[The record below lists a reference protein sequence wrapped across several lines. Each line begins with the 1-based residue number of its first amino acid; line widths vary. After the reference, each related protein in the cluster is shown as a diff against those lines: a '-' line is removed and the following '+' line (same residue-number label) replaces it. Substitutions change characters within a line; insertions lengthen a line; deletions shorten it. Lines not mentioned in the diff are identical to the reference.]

1 MKAFKSAELL
11 KDPEAKK
18 SVPTPMFIKKLRLVN
33 FKNHRE
39 LDIDFNSSVVSL
51 IGRNGI
57 GKTNLMDA
65 IFYLSFTKSA
75 INSSDQQNINH
86 GEDFFSIIGTLN
98 KEDKDYKVQCSF
110 QNGSKKVFLVDN
122 NPYEK
127 LSDHIG
133 EFPAVL
139 MSPNDTD
146 LVRESSDLRRKFFDA
161 LLCQIDKEYFRCLV
175 KYNHYLK
182 QRNSLLKLFA
192 ERKKHD
198 GDLIEKY
205 DLELINNGSIV
216 WEKRRDYLAA
226 YLPYFESNYRELAG
240 KEVAQIAY
248 QSDFAKGNL
257 YERFKKHFARDLA
270 MQRTGFGIHRDDFE
284 FLLGGKPMKKIG
296 SQGQQ
301 KSFVIALR
309 LGQYAMISNE
319 KKFKP
324 ILLLDDIFDKLDDK
338 RIKNLTQILGK
349 NSLGQIFITDARPER
364 TNELVREIDA
374 KVEIFEVVEDEVNKI
389 S

>member
-1 MKAFKSAELL
+1 
-11 KDPEAKK
+11 
-18 SVPTPMFIKKLRLVN
+18 MFIKRLRLVN
-33 FKNHRE
+33 FKNYRKI
-39 LDIDFNSSVVSL
+39 DITFKSNVVSL
-51 IGRNGI
+51 IGRNGM
-57 GKTNLMDA
+57 GKTNLLDA
-65 IFYLSFTKSA
+65 IYYLSFTKSA

-98 KEDKDYKVQCSF
+98 KESKNYKVQCSY
-110 QNGSKKVFLVDN
+110 QNGLKKVFHVDDC
-122 NPYEK
+122 PYEK

-139 MSPNDTD
+139 ISPNDTD
-146 LVRESSDLRRKFFDA
+146 LVREWSDLRRKFFDT
-161 LLCQIDKEYFRCLV
+161 LLCQIDKEYFQCLV

-192 ERKKHD
+192 ERKNQD
-198 GDLIEKY
+198 RELIEKY
-205 DLELINNGSIV
+205 DLELVISGSVI

-226 YLPYFESNYRELAG
+226 YLPYFESYYRKLAG

-248 QSDFAKGNL
+248 QSDYAKGDF
-257 YERFKKHFARDLA
+257 YENFKKHYARDLA
-270 MQRTGFGIHRDDFE
+270 TQRTGFGIHRDDFE
-284 FLLGGKPMKKIG
+284 FLLAGKPLKKIG

-309 LGQYAMISNE
+309 LGQYAMICNE

-324 ILLLDDIFDKLDDK
+324 ILLLDDIFDKLDDE
-338 RIKNLTQILGK
+338 RIKSLSKIL
-349 NSLGQIFITDARPER
+349 NEDSLGQIFITDARMER
-364 TNELVREIDA
+364 TQELVKEIEA
-374 KVEIFEVVEDEVNKI
+374 EVEIFEVVKDGVHKI